1 MTKPLQRDAIY
12 LKRHFDAEI
21 ADWPTT
27 QGYHGLPRS
36 GYPRWAPRGSARE
49 DCEAAGHCRGRRLK
63 TVVDRIAARKTT
75 FPVVTT
81 TEGYIRGRRGDRVMP
96 LERGITDKHVE
107 LRIVAD
113 PARST

>member
-36 GYPRWAPRGSARE
+36 GYPRPTRGPRDAVRAWNYG
-49 DCEAAGHCRGRRLK
+49 
-63 TVVDRIAARKTT
+63 
-75 FPVVTT
+75 
-81 TEGYIRGRRGDRVMP
+81 
-96 LERGITDKHVE
+96 
-107 LRIVAD
+107 
-113 PARST
+113 

>member
-49 DCEAAGHCRGRRLK
+49 DCEAAAHCRGRRLK

-75 FPVVTT
+75 FPVHSLALVVN
-81 TEGYIRGRRGDRVMP
+81 EYGQP
-96 LERGITDKHVE
+96 LTYAG
-107 LRIVAD
+107 LRK
-113 PARST
+113 